1 MNVSLRARLRRLVL
15 GTSPFVLTA
24 ALAFACRVT
33 PLDVGEH
40 RPVLREE
47 PDASA
52 PAVDAA
58 EGPEA
63 APTLEQ
69 RLRAR
74 CAEEPGPVD
83 DYFSGAELTARL
95 VGRWFNCGPAAASS
109 FQDGDG
115 DGIVFTPEGTWAFLS
130 WTADR
135 EGFEATWGTDLQHGA
150 VRYYFFVDSEA
161 GAAADSG
168 IGSGNIALDDTN
180 NRTPLVVYLDRP
192 GTPDGNNLTFSKKPR
207 QMTVVESA
215 SALRARYV
223 PIDGT

>member
-1 MNVSLRARLRRLVL
+1 VSATSRARLRRLSLVVL
-15 GTSPFVLTA
+15 PFVLTT
-24 ALAFACRVT
+24 ALVFACRVQA
-33 PLDVGEH
+33 LDVGQDT
-40 RPVLREE
+40 PVQRDE
-47 PDASA
+47 PDSSA
-52 PAVDAA
+52 ADV
-58 EGPEA
+58 EVEA
-63 APTLEQ
+63 AAATLEE

-74 CAEEPGPVD
+74 CAEDPGPID
-83 DYFSGAELTARL
+83 DYFSGAELTSRL

-115 DGIVFTPEGTWAFLS
+115 DGIVFTTDGTWAFLVWS
-130 WTADR
+130 ADR
-135 EGFEATWGTDLQHGA
+135 TDFDATWSTPLQYGS

-168 IGSGNIALDDTN
+168 VTSGTIALDDTK

-192 GTPDGNNLTFSKKPR
+192 GTPDGNNLTFSKSPR

-223 PIDGT
+223 PVD